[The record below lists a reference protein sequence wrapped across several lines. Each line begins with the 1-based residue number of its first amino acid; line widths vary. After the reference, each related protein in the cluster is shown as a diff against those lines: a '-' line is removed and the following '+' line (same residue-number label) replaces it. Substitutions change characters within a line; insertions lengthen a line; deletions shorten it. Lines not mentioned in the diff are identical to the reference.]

1 VDATFRIATSRRQAV
16 FLSPFVIITLLFGV
30 CILLLVLSLTLGS
43 VRIPLDEVW
52 RILTGE
58 GSSRVAW
65 DNIVLKFRLP
75 KAITALLA
83 GSALGISGLMMQTF
97 FRNPLADPFILGI
110 SSGASLGVALVVLT
124 AGTVGGVMLA
134 GLGLSGDL
142 LLVTAAAMGAG
153 IAMMVVLL
161 VARSVRNNMTLL
173 ILGLMFGYL
182 TGAFVSLLMH
192 FSMIERIQAYINWT
206 FGSFSGVTWSQMV
219 LFMPLIL
226 IGLGGALV
234 LSKTLNALL
243 LGEQYAQ
250 SMGLNVKQARLKVIV
265 ITAILTGAT
274 TAFCGP
280 IGFIGVAVPHIARNL
295 LQTAD
300 HRWLTPATLLIGAI
314 VALLASF
321 IAELPGSQIVLPLNA
336 VTALMGAPIV
346 MSVILRQRRDV

>member
-1 VDATFRIATSRRQAV
+1 MDATFRIATSRRQAV

-265 ITAILTGAT
+265 ITAILTGVT

>member
-1 VDATFRIATSRRQAV
+1 MDATFRIATSRRQAV

-43 VRIPLDEVW
+43 VHIPLDEVW

-265 ITAILTGAT
+265 ITAILTGVT